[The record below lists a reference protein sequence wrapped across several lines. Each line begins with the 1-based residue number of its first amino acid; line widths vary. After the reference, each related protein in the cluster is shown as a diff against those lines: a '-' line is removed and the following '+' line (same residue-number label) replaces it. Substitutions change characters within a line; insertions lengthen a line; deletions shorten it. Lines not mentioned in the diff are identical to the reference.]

1 MSLEPRVVNGPDQY
15 TCRHEDRNQCRKSSF
30 WGRHGGTQSKA
41 HKTTEYNFQKLI
53 KIKIDFAKTIALAC
67 TLSLAL
73 ALITAVAVQMA
84 AGSPDSN
91 VIVNKVVTPITGE
104 CNKSNVLLSVQG
116 LGVQKPIDVF
126 LVIDVS
132 GSMGSL
138 PSPTSLDHAKT
149 AANSF
154 VDQVLG
160 ANPSNQVGL
169 VSFSDTST
177 LVRSLTSTASLLHSS
192 INGLSASGSTNIDA
206 GFWRAAS
213 QFSAPSCTRTQAIV
227 LLSDGVANYYGHTA
241 YPSSCTTWPT
251 AHTTCTNAAI
261 SSGQAAWPNAVVF
274 TVGLLGYVHTYQP
287 ASEWVAMDTLV
298 QAQNGGYYQ
307 TYSGADL
314 TTIFSQISTKLSPAA
329 RNAVVT
335 DTVSGAFN
343 IISGTVK
350 ISPSD
355 RGTVST
361 IGNTI
366 TWNFGYLSSETVS
379 LQYNVSCK
387 SGTCGVQSVNTAAS
401 IYYQKTD
408 CTYNTQTFPSPTTE
422 CVCLDCTITAAS
434 PVCSNSTGNTASTVV
449 TSGATYSWTI
459 TNGVITAGAGTS
471 SITYTAGSS
480 GTTTLGVTV
489 TKSGCSKTCTKS
501 ISITALPQCTI
512 TATSPVCSNSTGN
525 TASTV
530 VTSGATYSW
539 TITNGVITAGAG
551 TSSITYTAGSSG
563 TTTLGVTVTASGCSR
578 TCSKAISIT
587 PLPDCTITAT
597 SPVCGDSTGNT
608 ASTATAGATYL
619 WTITNGAIT
628 SANNIQTITY
638 TAGSTGYTNLSVTVT
653 KSGCSKTCAKS
664 VSITPLPDCTITAA
678 SPVCGSSTGNTAS
691 TATAGATYLW
701 TITNGAIT
709 SANNI
714 QTITYTAGSSG
725 TTTLGVTV
733 TKLGCSRTCT
743 KGISITPLPD
753 CTITAPSSVC
763 YNSTGNNASTAT
775 SGATY
780 LWTITNGTITSAN
793 NIQNITFSAGSSGNI
808 TLSVTVSKL
817 GCSKTCTKVVS
828 VIPCSRFI
836 VSKIGNPKE
845 VGPGDEVTYIIN
857 TTNNGDIPLSTVRV
871 MDILPV
877 LMVYVSDNRSGIVS
891 GNMVTWENV
900 GPLDPGESTYIKLVA
915 EVNI

>member
-512 TATSPVCSNSTGN
+512 TATSPVC
-525 TASTV
+525 
-530 VTSGATYSW
+530 
-539 TITNGVITAGAG
+539 
-551 TSSITYTAGSSG
+551 
-563 TTTLGVTVTASGCSR
+563 
-578 TCSKAISIT
+578 
-587 PLPDCTITAT
+587 
-597 SPVCGDSTGNT
+597 GDSTGNT

-836 VSKIGNPKE
+836 VSKIGNPKD

>member
-1 MSLEPRVVNGPDQY
+1 VTVTASGCSR
-15 TCRHEDRNQCRKSSF
+15 TC
-30 WGRHGGTQSKA
+30 SKA
-41 HKTTEYNFQKLI
+41 I
-53 KIKIDFAKTIALAC
+53 
-67 TLSLAL
+67 S
-73 ALITAVAVQMA
+73 ITA
-84 AGSPDSN
+84 
-91 VIVNKVVTPITGE
+91 
-104 CNKSNVLLSVQG
+104 
-116 LGVQKPIDVF
+116 
-126 LVIDVS
+126 
-132 GSMGSL
+132 L
-138 PSPTSLDHAKT
+138 P
-149 AANSF
+149 
-154 VDQVLG
+154 Q
-160 ANPSNQVGL
+160 
-169 VSFSDTST
+169 
-177 LVRSLTSTASLLHSS
+177 
-192 INGLSASGSTNIDA
+192 
-206 GFWRAAS
+206 
-213 QFSAPSCTRTQAIV
+213 
-227 LLSDGVANYYGHTA
+227 
-241 YPSSCTTWPT
+241 
-251 AHTTCTNAAI
+251 
-261 SSGQAAWPNAVVF
+261 
-274 TVGLLGYVHTYQP
+274 
-287 ASEWVAMDTLV
+287 
-298 QAQNGGYYQ
+298 
-307 TYSGADL
+307 
-314 TTIFSQISTKLSPAA
+314 
-329 RNAVVT
+329 
-335 DTVSGAFN
+335 
-343 IISGTVK
+343 
-350 ISPSD
+350 
-355 RGTVST
+355 
-361 IGNTI
+361 
-366 TWNFGYLSSETVS
+366 
-379 LQYNVSCK
+379 
-387 SGTCGVQSVNTAAS
+387 
-401 IYYQKTD
+401 
-408 CTYNTQTFPSPTTE
+408 
-422 CVCLDCTITAAS
+422 CTITAAS

-489 TKSGCSKTCTKS
+489 TASGCSRTCSKA
-501 ISITALPQCTI
+501 ISITPLPDCTI

-539 TITNGVITAGAG
+539 TITNGGITAGAG

-763 YNSTGNNASTAT
+763 YNARGNNASTAT

-836 VSKIGNPKE
+836 VSKIGNPKD